1 MELKIQILSI
11 IFTIIYGLLFGILY
25 NLSYIFLFKTSLRY
39 KILNNILFS
48 INIFLI
54 YFIVMLK
61 INFGDIRILF
71 IILLLVSFTLFVRL
85 TNNLTKTVKNLKS
98 KNK

>member
-11 IFTIIYGLLFGILY
+11 IFTIIYGFLFGILY

-71 IILLLVSFTLFVRL
+71 ILLLLISFALSIRL
-85 TNNLTKTVKNLKS
+85 TNNLTKKVKDLKS